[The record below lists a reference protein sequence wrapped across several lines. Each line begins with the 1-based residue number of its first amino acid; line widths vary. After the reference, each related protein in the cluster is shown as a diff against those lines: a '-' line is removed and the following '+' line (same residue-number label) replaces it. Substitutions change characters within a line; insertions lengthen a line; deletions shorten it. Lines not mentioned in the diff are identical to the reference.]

1 MMMENAII
9 EGEKISV
16 KCKNQNAITENAA
29 IADKHTHLNL
39 HKQRGRDAV
48 VAARRPTKDVR

>member
-1 MMMENAII
+1 MENAII